1 MKKLVIL
8 TATRAEYSLLFP
20 IIEKFMIDNQIDV
33 KIVVTGAHLS
43 PEFGYTVNE
52 ILNDGIN
59 VDKKIEILLSSD
71 TSVGVSKAMGL
82 AIISFSEYFYE
93 EKPDALMVLGDRYE
107 ILAVCIAALNAQIP
121 IIHLHGGEITEGAI
135 DDYVRN
141 AVTKMSFLHFTS
153 TEQYRR
159 RVIQMGEEPDRV
171 FNVGAMGVENAMNM
185 ALYVGVYSK
194 KELEKQLGCRLNKYA
209 ILTFHPVTLE
219 KQKAELE
226 VEELIKAVSKYEDIV
241 FICTKANADAEGRVI
256 NTYIEKYSLIYSNIR
271 LYDSLGMKRYMSALK
286 YAEFV
291 IGNSSSGIIEV
302 PSFNIPTINI
312 GDRQKGR
319 IQAKTVINCE
329 PEEDSIIKAIDKAM
343 SKDFREQIVKVSN
356 PYGDGNTSEKIVD
369 ITKEFMLN
377 NRLKVQKRFFDL

>member
-82 AIISFSEYFYE
+82 AMISFSEYFYE

-226 VEELIKAVSKYEDIV
+226 VDELIKAVSKYEDIV